1 MIFLVVTI
9 SRDKILLILKNMP
22 SNTQDGSANRTKAL
36 NTFRSKLRNY
46 YFHYYKPYF
55 YWYADKKIT

>member
-9 SRDKILLILKNMP
+9 SRDKISLISKNMP
-22 SNTQDGSANRTKAL
+22 SNTQAL

-55 YWYADKKIT
+55 HWYSDRKIKMT

>member
-1 MIFLVVTI
+1 MPADTQQTNARLV
-9 SRDKILLILKNMP
+9 KLK
-22 SNTQDGSANRTKAL
+22 TL

-55 YWYADKKIT
+55 HWYSDHRNSKVV